1 MRKYKRALTI
11 ISAVMILITVF
22 IFSFGHPFTANASGN
37 NLTGGGYAASGQSSS
52 VSYWAE
58 IYDAT
63 NGLPS
68 SDANFILGASDGYI
82 WIGGYSGIIRYDGST
97 FERLDTSDGLTSG
110 RALFEDSKGRIWV
123 GTNDNG
129 VVVIDGNTRTHLTYK
144 DELPSS
150 SIRSFA
156 EDSNGNIYIG
166 STAGVC
172 YVDADMKVNLIHD
185 RRIFKERI
193 LRLENDVRGRIYGL
207 TNKGVVFAIDDRHVT
222 RVYGSDELGMD
233 KITTILADPYENGK
247 VYFGTESSKVYY
259 GDF

>member
-1 MRKYKRALTI
+1 M
-11 ISAVMILITVF
+11 
-22 IFSFGHPFTANASGN
+22 
-37 NLTGGGYAASGQSSS
+37 
-52 VSYWAE
+52 
-58 IYDAT
+58 
-63 NGLPS
+63 
-68 SDANFILGASDGYI
+68 
-82 WIGGYSGIIRYDGST
+82 
-97 FERLDTSDGLTSG
+97 
-110 RALFEDSKGRIWV
+110 
-123 GTNDNG
+123 
-129 VVVIDGNTRTHLTYK
+129 IDGNTRTHLTYK

-259 GDF
+259 GDFGNIAAKLKQISIEPLEKVKWLSYDCDRVWVVSDEKAGYIEGGQFHVLDNLPMNSAFEMMTSDYQGNLWFASSTQGVMAVSC